1 MKTALLVYVVA
12 LVAFLLG
19 IAALVKVGRGKD

>member
-1 MKTALLVYVVA
+1 MKTALLAYVVA

-19 IAALVKVGRGKD
+19 FAALVKVGRGKD